1 MLNEESDDSDTEKSK
16 DISSRKR
23 AIKDI
28 FDVIILET
36 TPSYIV
42 NSILN
47 AFREFNSIVSNK
59 LPIYR

>member
-16 DISSRKR
+16 DISSRKQ
-23 AIKDI
+23 ALKDI

-36 TPSYIV
+36 TPSYII

-47 AFREFNSIVSNK
+47 VFREFNSIVSNK
-59 LPIYR
+59 RPIYR